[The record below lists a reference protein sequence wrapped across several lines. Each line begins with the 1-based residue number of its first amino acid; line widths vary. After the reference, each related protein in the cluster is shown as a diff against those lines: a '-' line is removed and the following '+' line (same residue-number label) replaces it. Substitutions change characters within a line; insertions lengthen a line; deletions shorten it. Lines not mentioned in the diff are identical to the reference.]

1 MKQWIWGKRRSL
13 KRERI
18 NTNEEIGHVR
28 YTRGF
33 GRKKVVISKDRRGSV
48 VGSSASTSRMKKPCR
63 KKSIPDAGL
72 SVLEALPKEEVAVTA
87 KESHFVYNTP
97 SEAQPVLDV
106 GNLSDCKDVEK
117 PKAHGVSR
125 YRSPLNEEALAAIS
139 ADLFHSTDGEETWP
153 KKDYF

>member
-72 SVLEALPKEEVAVTA
+72 SVLEALPKEEV
-87 KESHFVYNTP
+87 
-97 SEAQPVLDV
+97 
-106 GNLSDCKDVEK
+106 
-117 PKAHGVSR
+117 VSFKFKF
-125 YRSPLNEEALAAIS
+125 Y
-139 ADLFHSTDGEETWP
+139 
-153 KKDYF
+153 